1 MTAATDD
8 EVQVRIHAPRLSLSE
23 VRVCVMLIEHARGD
37 AFDRCERA
45 ARTVIDRRY
54 ALATEYAEGVK
65 QGGRLVLEAI
75 LESKGAPCV

>member
-54 ALATEYAEGVK
+54 ALAT
-65 QGGRLVLEAI
+65 
-75 LESKGAPCV
+75 